1 MAPKPKLTLQQ
12 IGELRAFA
20 KANPELTETELG
32 EKFGVGRTT
41 VNAALKT
48 AEAEI
53 AAPLDMLML
62 STAQILTSSLNP
74 RKTFD
79 DEAIAELAASIAA
92 NGLLQNLVVRP
103 AKNGFYQ
110 IVAGER
116 RFRAIRYLEARNQWN
131 APFPCRLITAD
142 DGAHL
147 ALALLENLA
156 RMDVPPMEEAE
167 AFVQLQ
173 ALDTAV
179 WTTAGIAQKIGKS
192 VRYVQQRLSLAAK
205 LCQAAKHALAERLI
219 TIEGARLLTTV
230 SPEIQTDILDR
241 ADGKIS
247 TSDIEYELRG
257 TLMAV
262 DDAIFD
268 VLAAGLETIE
278 LDGDDFFVDSKAAH
292 ALQMK
297 AVEAKAKELKKKWAF
312 VKLLKPGEY
321 FESHKYVQGKTKA
334 QGGGVIISISKPD
347 YTVTIR
353 EGWME
358 KPKATP
364 AHPLKPRE
372 AMPPEPALAPT
383 PTANAVRL
391 ATPDP
396 VLAAEPEFTL
406 QRLLDFRQPP
416 GVSAELF
423 DVVFDALENL
433 VAEAMPSNWQDGD
446 APTEVTAFEQS
457 ETDAWRQAL
466 EAICIVKKIRVPSW
480 LAAKE
485 AA

>member
-48 AEAEI
+48 AEAET

-116 RFRAIRYLEARNQWN
+116 RFRAIRYLEERNQWN
-131 APFPCRLITAD
+131 APFACRLITAD

-156 RMDVPPMEEAE
+156 RVDVPPMEEAE

-205 LCQAAKHALAERLI
+205 LCPAAKHALADRLI

-230 SPEIQTDILDR
+230 SHEIQTDILDR
-241 ADGKIS
+241 ADGKVS

-257 TLMAV
+257 TLMEV

-268 VLAAGLETIE
+268 VPAAGLETIE
-278 LDGDDFFVDSKAAH
+278 LDGDDFFIDSKAAH

-312 VKLLKPGEY
+312 VKVLKPGEY

-334 QGGGVIISISKPD
+334 QGGGVIISISKP
-347 YTVTIR
+347 YYMVMIR

-364 AHPLKPRE
+364 APPLKPRE
-372 AMPPEPALAPT
+372 AMPPEPQPAPA
-383 PTANAVRL
+383 ANGVRL

-396 VLAAEPEFTL
+396 VLAAEPDFTL

-433 VAEAMPSNWQDGD
+433 VAEAMPSNWQEGD
-446 APTEVTAFEQS
+446 DITAMAS

-466 EAICIVKKIRVPSW
+466 EAICAVKKIPVPSW
-480 LAAKE
+480 VAAKE